1 MVLKSHKHFASV
13 EILRNYL
20 CQMKMENELMFI
32 TVNIKDVIIDL
43 MVETK
48 KTNNTTE
55 KTKNM

>member
-1 MVLKSHKHFASV
+1 
-13 EILRNYL
+13 
-20 CQMKMENELMFI
+20 MENELMFI

-55 KTKNM
+55 KIKKMDNKINVNVLKHNAEQL